1 MARPE
6 GTSPD
11 LWRYGHPAA
20 SHIVSTTSLPSAE
33 RCARGRDQVRRRL
46 GRRLWPADRKE
57 RRRAQRGRPDHAHR
71 PADRRVLRR
80 ARPHAGCHRRVHV
93 GRGQAARPADQGR
106 GGAAVRGD
114 RPRAGHRE
122 VRGLRRPDRVH
133 HPPAE
138 LTEAVVYIAE
148 DQPAADEK
156 PAGPVTLPAPSGQNQ
171 PPPAGADG
179 ADLAGQHSSSFDYLS
194 RLARDL
200 GVPDPVEE
208 YFAPVVGRR
217 SDMEA
222 EADRWRQVG
231 DGTAIVTDA
240 LKEPLGKLDA
250 AWDGEAAT
258 SFIGYMQKVGLA
270 GVDLSDAML
279 ALADVLDTTA
289 EGIREIVQQMGGV
302 LADTAQTASQAMA
315 MPVQG
320 DERTRT
326 YLDAMRRPTK
336 ELFEA
341 VRQVLEA
348 FVQMCEGI
356 DGSEAFRQIN
366 MAHTVPEENWSFESD
381 TTPDTKVPVNP
392 KTRAE

>member
-1 MARPE
+1 M
-6 GTSPD
+6 
-11 LWRYGHPAA
+11 
-20 SHIVSTTSLPSAE
+20 
-33 RCARGRDQVRRRL
+33 
-46 GRRLWPADRKE
+46 
-57 RRRAQRGRPDHAHR
+57 
-71 PADRRVLRR
+71 
-80 ARPHAGCHRRVHV
+80 
-93 GRGQAARPADQGR
+93 
-106 GGAAVRGD
+106 
-114 RPRAGHRE
+114 
-122 VRGLRRPDRVH
+122 
-133 HPPAE
+133 
-138 LTEAVVYIAE
+138 YIAE

-156 PAGPVTLPAPSGQNQ
+156 SAGPVTLPAPSGSNQ
-171 PPPAGADG
+171 PTPGGADG

-208 YFAPVVGRR
+208 YFAPVVGRW

-231 DGTAIVTDA
+231 DGTATVTDA

-302 LADTAQTASQAMA
+302 LTDTAQTASQAMT

-356 DGSEAFRQIN
+356 DGSEAFQQID
-366 MAHTVPEENWSFESD
+366 MAHTVPDENWSFESGK
-381 TTPDTKVPVNP
+381 TPDTKVPADP
-392 KTRAE
+392 KTDAAQSDLAGFGGGGTGAGGFGGGGGGGAGLSGLGGSGMGSGGSVVATEQAPSPQQGTAAAAAATDGKAASGAMRGGMMPMAPMMGMGMGQNGSGEHKSRTRLVSDPQDVFGKPEKASAPVIGDDDY